1 MLCTY
6 PFAHGKSGYSVI
18 PGVRMKNRL
27 QKILES
33 EHQGKD
39 NAIVSRAL
47 EERLG
52 CKGTMIREMVNE
64 LRSAGVP
71 ICSDRNGYYIAK
83 SREELDRTIVQL
95 KSRVKKIQFAI
106 DGLESVRM

>member
-6 PFAHGKSGYSVI
+6 PFAHGKSGYSVT
-18 PGVRMKNRL
+18 PGGRMKNRL

-47 EERLG
+47 EERL
-52 CKGTMIREMVNE
+52 
-64 LRSAGVP
+64 
-71 ICSDRNGYYIAK
+71 
-83 SREELDRTIVQL
+83 
-95 KSRVKKIQFAI
+95 
-106 DGLESVRM
+106 

>member
-1 MLCTY
+1 
-6 PFAHGKSGYSVI
+6 
-18 PGVRMKNRL
+18 MKNRL
-27 QKILES
+27 QKILER

-83 SREELDRTIVQL
+83 SREELDHTIVQL
-95 KSRVKKIQFAI
+95 KSRVKMFDTVVDRMIADKNGAVTFVLKGGIRLKEI
-106 DGLESVRM
+106 IKES

>member
-1 MLCTY
+1 
-6 PFAHGKSGYSVI
+6 
-18 PGVRMKNRL
+18 MKKRL
-27 QKILES
+27 QMLLER

-39 NAIVSRAL
+39 NSAVSRSL

-71 ICSDRNGYYIAK
+71 ICSDGNGYYIAK
-83 SREELDRTIVQL
+83 SRDELDRTIVQL
-95 KSRVKKIQFAI
+95 KSRVKKIQSAI
-106 DGLESVRM
+106 DGLEATRT